1 MDEQQAYYSLLA
13 FGIAI
18 LIGIVVVVFSVLFER
33 RMRMH
38 SRQNILNVLMNPC
51 KLQLEELRKEVESL
65 KRNKLDKPDTNI
77 RSNGS

>member
-1 MDEQQAYYSLLA
+1 MDEQQAYYSLIA

-18 LIGIVVVVFSVLFER
+18 LIGVVVLIFSLLFER

-38 SRQNILNVLMNPC
+38 ARQNIMNFLTNPC

-65 KRNKLDKPDTNI
+65 KENKMDKPDFEKQN
-77 RSNGS
+77 